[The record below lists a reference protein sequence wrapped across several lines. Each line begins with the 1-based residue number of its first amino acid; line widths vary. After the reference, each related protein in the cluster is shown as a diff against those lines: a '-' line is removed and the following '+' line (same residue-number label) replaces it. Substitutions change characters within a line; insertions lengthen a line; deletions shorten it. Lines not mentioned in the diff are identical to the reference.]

1 MPKMTRWLKIGVP
14 LLLLLVLLVAAAAK
28 MWFEEVPEEAQLEA
42 IQARFAEQIAVLEE
56 LAGTFPIGLC
66 DDQQLPSLE
75 SAQELMSTLS
85 AWQASFEAREDLFA
99 DPVILGARVS
109 RTCGDS
115 QMRYELKAF
124 EPALSFSRSMVTPP
138 TTWPAVSLWFIGGQR
153 TVKYQDRVDAGS
165 GETKGVDLTL
175 ALEHL

>member
-1 MPKMTRWLKIGVP
+1 MPKIRTWLKFVVP
-14 LLLLLVLLVAAAAK
+14 LLLLFGLLVAAGAK
-28 MWFEEVPEEAQLEA
+28 MWFEEVPEEAQSDV

-56 LAGTFPIGLC
+56 LAGTFPIGVC
-66 DDQQLPSLE
+66 DDQQDLSLE

-85 AWQASFEAREDLFA
+85 SWQASFNAREDLFA
-99 DPVILGARVS
+99 DPAILGAKVS

-115 QMRYELKAF
+115 QMIYVLKAF
-124 EPALSFSRSMVTPP
+124 EPALSFSRSMITPP

-153 TVKYQDRVDAGS
+153 TVKYQDRIDAGS
-165 GETKGVDLTL
+165 GEIEGFELTL